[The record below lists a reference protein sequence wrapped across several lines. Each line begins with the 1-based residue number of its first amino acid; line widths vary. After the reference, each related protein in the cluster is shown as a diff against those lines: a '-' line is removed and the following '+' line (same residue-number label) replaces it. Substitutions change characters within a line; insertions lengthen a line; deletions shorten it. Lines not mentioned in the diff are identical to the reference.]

1 MDEIVKEITF
11 LLLEIYNS
19 KEVKYDS
26 VRRVLTDYNF
36 DFLWEKCDEE
46 EYYYCNEIGTLLF
59 CRQYI

>member
-36 DFLWEKCDEE
+36 DFFGKM
-46 EYYYCNEIGTLLF
+46 
-59 CRQYI
+59 